1 MGVARGRGAT
11 VDALVRTI
19 GVPGPRAPVST
30 EQLAASVAE
39 PDPCPEEGAPLEQV
53 LVDLEPLR
61 TRGRSRTCIP
71 RR

>member
-1 MGVARGRGAT
+1 MGAT

-19 GVPGPRAPVST
+19 GVPGPRAPLST

-39 PDPCPEEGAPLEQV
+39 LDPCPEEGAPLEQV
-53 LVDLEPLR
+53 LVDLDPLR